1 MKSRNLCNYYRD
13 EVNDGVN
20 ETDDDYRI
28 NNSKTTTSQSFEYE
42 SKLTESTP
50 ACTNRLHA
58 EVVITLNFE

>member
-20 ETDDDYRI
+20 ENDDDYRI

-42 SKLTESTP
+42 SKLTEITT

-58 EVVITLNFE
+58 EVVIPLNFE